1 MEMHQVR
8 YFLAVADTLNFTRA
22 AEQCHVSQPALTRA
36 IQQLEEELGGL
47 LLRRERK
54 LTHLTDFG
62 RLIEP
67 HLRQML
73 ADAEAAK
80 STARKFLSLQQAQIR
95 LGVMCT
101 IGPARFMG
109 FLAGF
114 RTANPGCELTLVE
127 GVPSGLSRMLLEGE
141 LDLAVMAQPE
151 PFGERLDVCR
161 SIASASASPSR
172 PVTGWKR
179 RTGSGS
185 PMSPTKPICAGSIA
199 SIATIWRI
207 GCASTGL
214 AVRVG
219 FQSERE
225 DWIQM
230 MVAAGFGVCFLPEF
244 SPTIPGVRIQPVSDP
259 EVVREVLLV
268 SMSGRRFSPAVLAF
282 VRAIRA
288 HDWSSFATAARTRPR
303 LRNATARCRADTG
316 DGAVGRSLRRHRQFA
331 PVRAL
336 RGIARHVRQ
345 QQRDQPGPAGLVRG
359 ADAAAGVAVEVLVEQ
374 HVVAEVRIG
383 PAALRCRRTPA
394 AGRRRPR
401 RNRRVRRRDSS
412 SATSSSVR

>member
-67 HLRQML
+67 HLRQL
-73 ADAEAAK
+73 FADAEAAK
-80 STARKFLSLQQAQIR
+80 STARKFFSLQQAQIR

-127 GVPSGLSRMLLEGE
+127 GVPSGLSRMLMAGE

-151 PFGERLDVCR
+151 PFSERLDVLPLYR
-161 SIASASASPSR
+161 ERFGIAFP
-172 PVTGWKR
+172 TGHRLETQNRVRITDVAEETYLR
-179 RTGSGS
+179 RINCEYRDYLADRLGEH
-185 PMSPTKPICAGSIA
+185 
-199 SIATIWRI
+199 
-207 GCASTGL
+207 GL

-244 SPTIPGVRIQPVSDP
+244 SPTIPGLRLQPVSDP
-259 EVVREVLLV
+259 EVSREVSLV
-268 SMSGRRFSPAVLAF
+268 SMSGRRLLA
-282 VRAIRA
+282 
-288 HDWSSFATAARTRPR
+288 
-303 LRNATARCRADTG
+303 G
-316 DGAVGRSLRRHRQFA
+316 G
-331 PVRAL
+331 
-336 RGIARHVRQ
+336 
-345 QQRDQPGPAGLVRG
+345 AGLYPRDPG
-359 ADAAAGVAVEVLVEQ
+359 A
-374 HVVAEVRIG
+374 
-383 PAALRCRRTPA
+383 
-394 AGRRRPR
+394 
-401 RNRRVRRRDSS
+401 
-412 SATSSSVR
+412 

>member
-1 MEMHQVR
+1 MLKCRSPMDSMRAAYRAGRERFADLFVIPVIRKGDGRRMEMHQVR

-47 LLRRERK
+47 LLRREHK

-67 HLRQML
+67 HLRQL
-73 ADAEAAK
+73 FADAEAAK

-127 GVPSGLSRMLLEGE
+127 GVPSGLSRMLMAGE

-151 PFGERLDVCR
+151 PFSERLDVWPLYR
-161 SIASASASPSR
+161 ERFGIAFP
-172 PVTGWKR
+172 TGHRLETQNRVRITDVAEETYLR
-179 RTGSGS
+179 RINCEYRDYLADRLSEQ
-185 PMSPTKPICAGSIA
+185 
-199 SIATIWRI
+199 
-207 GCASTGL
+207 GL

-244 SPTIPGVRIQPVSDP
+244 SPTIPGLRLQPVSDP
-259 EVVREVLLV
+259 EVSREVLLV
-268 SMSGRRFSPAVLAF
+268 SMSGRRFSPAVLTF
-282 VRAIRA
+282 IRAIRA
-288 HDWSSFATAARTRPR
+288 HDWS
-303 LRNATARCRADTG
+303 
-316 DGAVGRSLRRHRQFA
+316 
-331 PVRAL
+331 PVSA
-336 RGIARHVRQ
+336 GPE
-345 QQRDQPGPAGLVRG
+345 PGP
-359 ADAAAGVAVEVLVEQ
+359 
-374 HVVAEVRIG
+374 I
-383 PAALRCRRTPA
+383 P
-394 AGRRRPR
+394 
-401 RNRRVRRRDSS
+401 S
-412 SATSSSVR
+412 